1 MDYQTVIVERKDQV
15 GLITLNRPE
24 NLNTFSLQL
33 AIELNSALKELDQD
47 TMVRVVVIKAAGKAF
62 CAGIDVSELAG
73 KSVVEIRDWV
83 RAEDEHNL
91 TIANMKKPVIA
102 SVQGAAVANGC
113 GLVAACDLAIASE
126 EAKFGTTGIRIG
138 LFCCA
143 PGYQVLASVGRKRA
157 MEMVLTGDIIPA
169 VEAERIGLVNKVVPP
184 EKLEEATMELA
195 EKLAAKSPVALQMG
209 KAAFYKMQ
217 SMGYEAAMDYLSNT
231 FALLS
236 ATDDAH
242 EGVEAFLNK
251 RAPQFK
257 EKLV

>member
-1 MDYQTVIVERKDQV
+1 MDYETVIVERKEQV

-24 NLNTFSLQL
+24 KLNTFSLQL
-33 AIELNSALKELDQD
+33 ATDLNSALKELDQD
-47 TMVRVVVIKAAGKAF
+47 TMVRVVIIKAAGKAF

-73 KSVVEIRDWV
+73 KSVVGIRDWV

-138 LFCCA
+138 LFCLA

-157 MEMVLTGDIIPA
+157 MEMVLTGDIISA

-184 EKLEEATMELA
+184 EKLEEVTMELA
-195 EKLAAKSPVALQMG
+195 EKLATKSPVALQMG
-209 KAAFYKMQ
+209 KTAFYKMQ
-217 SMGYEAAMDYLSNT
+217 SMGYEAAMAYLSGT
-231 FALLS
+231 FALLC

-257 EKLV
+257 EQLV

>member
-1 MDYQTVIVERKDQV
+1 MDYQTVIAERKDQV
-15 GLITLNRPE
+15 GIITLNRPE
-24 NLNTFSLQL
+24 NLNTFNRQL
-33 AIELNSALKELDQD
+33 AIDLNGALKELEQD
-47 TMVRVVVIKAAGKAF
+47 TRVRVVTIKAAGKAF

-138 LFCCA
+138 LFCFA

-184 EKLEEATMELA
+184 EKLEEATTELA
-195 EKLAAKSPVALQMG
+195 EKLATKSPVALQMG
-209 KAAFYKMQ
+209 KTAFYKMQ

-257 EKLV
+257 EQLG